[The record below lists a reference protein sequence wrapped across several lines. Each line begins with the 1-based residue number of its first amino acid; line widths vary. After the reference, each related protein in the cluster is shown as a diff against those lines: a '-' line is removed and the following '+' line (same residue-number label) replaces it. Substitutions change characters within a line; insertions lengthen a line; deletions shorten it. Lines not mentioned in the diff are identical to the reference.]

1 MSNNITAQDVFKAV
15 ENGEFDGGQ
24 YEYEV
29 IEYVDTL
36 TDIGVMQEL
45 KEALELNYFNA
56 DDDTETKIAGYI
68 DYIIDGVMQTIRKLS
83 PLHDLVVSC
92 RGG

>member
-1 MSNNITAQDVFKAV
+1 MSNTTINNITAQDVFKAV
-15 ENGEFDGGQ
+15 ENREFDGGQ

-29 IEYVDTL
+29 IEYLDTL

-45 KEALELNYFNA
+45 KEALELNYFSI

-68 DYIIDGVMQTIRKLS
+68 DYIIDGVM
-83 PLHDLVVSC
+83 
-92 RGG
+92 

>member
-1 MSNNITAQDVFKAV
+1 MSNTTINNITAQDVFKAV

-29 IEYVDTL
+29 IEYLDTL

-45 KEALELNYFNA
+45 KEALELNYFSI

-68 DYIIDGVMQTIRKLS
+68 DYIIDGVMQTI
-83 PLHDLVVSC
+83 
-92 RGG
+92 

>member
-1 MSNNITAQDVFKAV
+1 MSNTTINNITAQDVFKAV

-29 IEYVDTL
+29 IEYLDTL

-45 KEALELNYFNA
+45 KEALELNYFSI

-68 DYIIDGVMQTIRKLS
+68 DYIIDGVM
-83 PLHDLVVSC
+83 
-92 RGG
+92 

>member
-68 DYIIDGVMQTIRKLS
+68 DYIIDGVM
-83 PLHDLVVSC
+83 
-92 RGG
+92 

>member
-29 IEYVDTL
+29 IEYLDTL

-45 KEALELNYFNA
+45 KEALELNYFSI

-68 DYIIDGVMQTIRKLS
+68 DYIIDGVM
-83 PLHDLVVSC
+83 
-92 RGG
+92 